1 MSQYESDPSEPV
13 SETHRYFP
21 EWADRP
27 IGPETQH
34 EADRNSYLAG
44 GYADEF
50 GYGTPTG
57 QPPAI
62 TPLDGDPE
70 RSRLWAEQIGA
81 LHPGYPQCPKPGDRL
96 AAPTGGTALAEG
108 RGTDAAL
115 RRGFAR
121 QTLRGQTP
129 VTVGFR
135 IIRVSSGSRTPPGR
149 PVLRLGVISFVAE
162 RLIRRRH
169 LNDVL

>member
-1 MSQYESDPSEPV
+1 MSRYESDAVDSV

-27 IGPETQH
+27 IGSETQH

-57 QPPAI
+57 RPPAI
-62 TPLDGDPE
+62 APLDGDPE
-70 RSRLWAEQIGA
+70 RSRLWGEQIGA
-81 LHPGYPQCPKPGDRL
+81 LHPGYPQCPKPADRRL
-96 AAPTGGTALAEG
+96 TPTDDSALPEG
-108 RGTDAAL
+108 RGTDDARRRAL
-115 RRGFAR
+115 GGETFREQA
-121 QTLRGQTP
+121 P
-129 VTVGFR
+129 AIVGFR
-135 IIRVSSGSRTPPGR
+135 IIRVSSGNRMPLGR
-149 PVLRLGVISFVAE
+149 PVLRFGVISFVAE

-169 LNDVL
+169 LNDIL

>member
-1 MSQYESDPSEPV
+1 MNEHEPDDADSV

-27 IGPETQH
+27 IGPEPQH

-57 QPPAI
+57 RPPAI
-62 TPLDGDPE
+62 APLDGDPE
-70 RSRLWAEQIGA
+70 RSALWREQIGA
-81 LHPGYPQCPKPGDRL
+81 LHPGYPECPKPADRL
-96 AAPTGGTALAEG
+96 LERTSG
-108 RGTDAAL
+108 RELTERQGMDGPGKGFADQAL
-115 RRGFAR
+115 RAQAAAR
-121 QTLRGQTP
+121 LR
-129 VTVGFR
+129 FR
-135 IIRVSSGSRTPPGR
+135 IIRVGSRERAVPGH
-149 PVLRLGVISFVAE
+149 PGLRFVVISFLAE

-169 LNDVL
+169 LNDIL